1 MGSKGSKHADVDVEQ
16 TEGPGGNSTMAR
28 AIAKGRVYVIISYP
42 HSVIGYEGVA
52 FNDSQF
58 RELLMAL
65 QEVCM
70 GARVLYTACMY
81 KLRVF
86 LICMLM

>member
-1 MGSKGSKHADVDVEQ
+1 MGSKGSKHSDVDVEQ
-16 TEGPGGNSTMAR
+16 TDGAGGNNSTMAR

-70 GARVLYTACMY
+70 GARVLYTACM
-81 KLRVF
+81 VF
-86 LICMLM
+86 LHAMLM